1 MIKQKLNVIS
11 RFKLAHFSGT
21 LTYRNCQ
28 LANIK
33 MKHYKNIFVGIFFVL
48 LFVIATLATWVYSQI
63 DSALPQLEGKKT
75 LFGLSATATVER
87 DEAGIVTIKAKNRL
101 DVAVA
106 TGFVHAQERFF
117 QMDLLR
123 RNSAGEL
130 ASLFGEAAIDYDSD
144 IRRHRFRERA
154 TTIVKQL
161 PKADSDILKAYTRG
175 VNQGLKYLKAP
186 PFEYL
191 LLQHEP
197 VEWQEED
204 TILSVL
210 SMYIDLQYQDG
221 KRERTLGLL
230 QSTLSA
236 EVYDFLNPKGSRWDA
251 AIDGSQYPASPLPKA
266 PWPSAS
272 SEELTTLI
280 QDNTVQTALNTLIPD
295 ILSREKSPQSEE
307 FPGSNNWAVGG
318 NISATGSAIVA
329 NDMHLGI
336 RVPNT
341 WFRASFEYQ
350 SKHKKSVKITGATL
364 PGTPNII
371 IGSNGH
377 IAWGFTNSYGDW
389 SDVIVLETNAD
400 NSQYLT
406 PEGYQPFLKR
416 KQMIAVKGQEAVDI
430 TVTDTIWGPVIG
442 KNAQG
447 NLLAYRWVAHDTT
460 AVNMAITELETATNV
475 EQAFAIAARAGM
487 PAQNLMVG
495 DNQGNIG
502 WTIMGPIPQ
511 RSKAFGEVPTSWA
524 NGEHQWQGLLPAA
537 DYPKVMNPDDSRLWT
552 ANSRVIGDDMLAKV
566 GNGGYALGARSLQI
580 KQNLNAKNSFDEQA
594 LLDIALDDKAKFL
607 LRWQEFLLSKVL
619 TTEMLAKHSDWQEVK
634 TIIST
639 DDLAATKDSVAY
651 RLVRNFRLNVRDQV
665 FDIFNEN
672 MTKLDEY
679 FSFHAI
685 RHQLEIPLWQ
695 LVNQQPENFLW
706 RGHDSWTALFE
717 ETLEKTLA
725 EMTES
730 SSLANAT
737 WGKQNVSKIQHPLSR
752 AVPLI
757 GRWLDMPEVEL
768 AGDSYMPRVQGT
780 SFGASERMVVSPG
793 HEERGIFHMP
803 TSQSG
808 HPWSPYYGVGHES
821 WVKGEASSFLPGPVA
836 YTLTLLSY

>member
-1 MIKQKLNVIS
+1 
-11 RFKLAHFSGT
+11 
-21 LTYRNCQ
+21 
-28 LANIK
+28 
-33 MKHYKNIFVGIFFVL
+33 MKHYKNILVGIAFVL
-48 LFVIATLATWVYSQI
+48 LFFIATLATWVYSQI
-63 DSALPQLEGKKT
+63 DSALPQLEGKQT
-75 LFGLSATATVER
+75 LFGLSASATVER
-87 DEAGIVTIKAKNRL
+87 DKDGIVTIKANNRL
-101 DVAVA
+101 DIAVA
-106 TGFVHAQERFF
+106 TGFIHAQERFF

-154 TTIVKQL
+154 MTIVKQL
-161 PKADSDILKAYTRG
+161 PKADLDLLKAYTRG

-191 LLQHEP
+191 LLRHEP

-204 TILSVL
+204 TILTVL

-230 QSTLSA
+230 HSTLSP
-236 EVYDFLNPKGSRWDA
+236 EVFDFLNPKGSRWDA
-251 AIDGSQYPASPLPKA
+251 AIDGSNFPASPLPKA
-266 PWPSAS
+266 PWPAAS
-272 SEELTTLI
+272 SEELTALAQSTSLQTTLATI
-280 QDNTVQTALNTLIPD
+280 IPE

-318 NISATGSAIVA
+318 KASVTGSAIVA

-350 SKHKKSVKITGATL
+350 TRDKKSVKVTGATL

-389 SDVIVLETNAD
+389 SDVIVLETND
-400 NSQYLT
+400 DSSQYLT

-430 TVTDTIWGPVIG
+430 TVMDTIWGPVIG
-442 KNAQG
+442 ENAQG
-447 NLLAYRWVAHDTT
+447 QLLAYRWIAHDTA
-460 AVNMAITELETATNV
+460 AVNLAITEFETTTNV

-487 PAQNLMVG
+487 PAQNLMIG
-495 DNQGNIG
+495 DSHGNIG

-511 RSKAFGEVPTSWA
+511 RSKAFGETPTSWA
-524 NGEHQWQGLLPAA
+524 NGEHQWQGLLPAS
-537 DYPKVMNPDDSRLWT
+537 DYPKIINPENARLWT
-552 ANSRVIGDDMLAKV
+552 ANSRVVGGDMLAKV

-580 KQNLNAKNSFDEQA
+580 KQNLAAKNTFDEQA
-594 LLDIALDDKAKFL
+594 LLNIALDDRAHFL
-607 LRWQEFLLSKVL
+607 QRWQKFILTNVL
-619 TTEMLAKHSDWQEVK
+619 TDEMLAKHEDWQQVRE
-634 TIIST
+634 IITANNLTAST
-639 DDLAATKDSVAY
+639 ESVAY
-651 RLVRNFRLNVRDQV
+651 RLVRNFRLNVRDQI

-672 MTKLDEY
+672 MAKLDEHY
-679 FSFHAI
+679 SFHTI
-685 RHQLEIPLWQ
+685 RHQLETPLWQ
-695 LVNQQPENFLW
+695 LVTQQPENFLW
-706 RGHDSWTALFE
+706 RGHDSWAALFE
-717 ETLEKTLA
+717 ESLEKTVT
-725 EMTES
+725 EMTDS
-730 SSLANAT
+730 SSLADAT

-752 AVPLI
+752 AVPFI
-757 GRWLDMPEVEL
+757 GRWLDMPDIAL
-768 AGDSYMPRVQGT
+768 SGDSYMPRVQGR